1 MNGIN
6 VVYVM
11 WLRQVKRYIRSKSRI
26 IGSLGM
32 PILFLVALGFGFGP
46 IFAKAG
52 GGDYIQFLAP
62 GIMGMSILFMSVFNG
77 LELIWDRQFGFL
89 KESLVAPVSRNAI
102 VLGRTLGGAT
112 VSTLQGI
119 IVLIVSMFIGFQV
132 SNWLF
137 IPLAIFFMFL
147 ISFLFNALGTIIAAK
162 LEDSQAFQLIVN
174 FVIMPIFFLS
184 GALFPISELPGTL
197 NFVTKINPL
206 SYCVDSL
213 RYSLTCFSELG
224 IILDFVVLIVG
235 IIILSLIGGYLFST
249 LEA

>member
-1 MNGIN
+1 MNAIA
-6 VVYVM
+6 VM
-11 WLRQVKRYIRSKSRI
+11 WIRQVKRYVRSKSRI

-52 GGDYIQFLAP
+52 GGNYIQFLAP

-119 IVLIVSMFIGFQV
+119 IVLIVSLLIGFQV

-162 LEDSQAFQLIVN
+162 LEDTQAFQLIVN

-184 GALFPISELPGTL
+184 GALFPIGELPSGL
-197 NFVTKINPL
+197 GFVTKLNPL
-206 SYCVDSL
+206 SYGVDAL
-213 RYSLTCFSELG
+213 RYSLTGFSELG
-224 IILDFVVLIVG
+224 IVLDFVVLIVG
-235 IIILSLIGGYLFST
+235 IVILSLIGGYLFSN